1 MMLIGVKITTRA
13 FNRIHSFQSA
23 QLGRASFRSDR
34 WRARSLQMALGL
46 AKEGFL
52 GSRGSLALSILD
64 TFLRP
69 RFAGSVPGPFFRTQA
84 QGVNVGWNYSLS
96 NVDAF
101 SINYGFSRSVT
112 EYSLALPTSVTGA
125 TASTLRSESSSPY
138 ICVSLVTGG

>member
-1 MMLIGVKITTRA
+1 
-13 FNRIHSFQSA
+13 
-23 QLGRASFRSDR
+23 
-34 WRARSLQMALGL
+34 MALGL

-64 TFLRP
+64 AFIRP
-69 RFAGSVPGPFFRTQA
+69 RFAGSVQGPFFPTQA

-101 SINYGFSRSVT
+101 SINYGFSRSGT

-125 TASTLRSESSSPY
+125 PASTLRSESSSPY